1 MDLKDSFGS
10 KIFFHYIIQIFLFLS
25 RSCFHE
31 IKFKGS
37 MNNPRTRHSASTLTR
52 TRNSRRFVNLILC
65 ASVGYPSKKKISENT
80 MRVIPIRV
88 DTTGSAGLKE
98 SRNSVDTSA
107 LLQMKTRSHPLLD
120 LPLGRASD
128 PRRRRVCVSEKL
140 RSHRM
145 RKSRRAAIKL
155 YFI

>member
-37 MNNPRTRHSASTLTR
+37 MNHPRTRHSASTLTR

-65 ASVGYPSKKKISENT
+65 ASVGWPQQKKNIWEHNEG
-80 MRVIPIRV
+80 
-88 DTTGSAGLKE
+88 DT
-98 SRNSVDTSA
+98 N
-107 LLQMKTRSHPLLD
+107 
-120 LPLGRASD
+120 
-128 PRRRRVCVSEKL
+128 
-140 RSHRM
+140 
-145 RKSRRAAIKL
+145 KSRYDRKRGTEGEPEFGRHECTFTNENAKPSATGFAARPSEWSPSSSGLRLGKIKIAS
-155 YFI
+155 YAKVAACCD